1 MFFFSV
7 LLLVLF
13 AFYFCS
19 VSRISSSTTKTKKK
33 KKNERCKPAA
43 LSMNT
48 RQLKPRKK
56 TRPERKV

>member
-33 KKNERCKPAA
+33 KNERCIPAA

-48 RQLKPRKK
+48 RQLKARKK

>member
-7 LLLVLF
+7 LLLF

-19 VSRISSSTTKTKKK
+19 VSRISSSTEKTKKS
-33 KKNERCKPAA
+33 ERRKPAA
-43 LSMNT
+43 APSMST
-48 RQLKPRKK
+48 KQPKPRKK